1 MNTGGC
7 AHTRTPSETR
17 SAHPMISTSTGTSMP
32 TISHFENTSYR
43 FEPKMYGVADEK
55 NGFGTSE
62 MIFSVYS
69 AMPKCQNFSRPYR
82 GRDFL
87 TAHCVCG
94 GCALSAHPPT
104 WVCAGLGR
112 DPPPPHHLGGPQISE
127 YRSSAHTHPYA
138 SDVLHKRLI

>member
-1 MNTGGC
+1 MC
-7 AHTRTPSETR
+7 IRDRRTPAHSVKHAV
-17 SAHPMISTSTGTSMP
+17 AHPMITTSTGTSTP

-104 WVCAGLGR
+104 WVCAGLGL
-112 DPPPPHHLGGPQISE
+112 DPPPLPSPVFIHFIYLCFLFSYI
-127 YRSSAHTHPYA
+127 
-138 SDVLHKRLI
+138 

>member
-1 MNTGGC
+1 MGV
-7 AHTRTPSETR
+7 RTPAHSVKHAV
-17 SAHPMISTSTGTSMP
+17 AHPMITTSIGTSTP
-32 TISHFENTSYR
+32 TISHFGNTSYR

-94 GCALSAHPPT
+94 GCALRALSEQGCVQVWPLTPPLPLHHRVVPPNQWNRALSAHPPL
-104 WVCAGLGR
+104 C
-112 DPPPPHHLGGPQISE
+112 
-127 YRSSAHTHPYA
+127 PYL
-138 SDVLHKRLI
+138 D